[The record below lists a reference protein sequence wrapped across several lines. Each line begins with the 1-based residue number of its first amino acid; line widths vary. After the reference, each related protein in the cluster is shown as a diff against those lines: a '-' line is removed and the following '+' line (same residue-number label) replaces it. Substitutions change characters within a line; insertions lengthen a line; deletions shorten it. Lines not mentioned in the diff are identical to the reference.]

1 MNMATNDLMYYTAE
15 LSLLLQLKQ
24 TGAIS
29 EKEFQVIKKQLMK
42 WHNIQ
47 SDLLATA

>member
-1 MNMATNDLMYYTAE
+1 MGEDHLMMYSVE

-29 EKEFQVIKKQLMK
+29 ADEFQKIKNQLMK